1 MTETGTKTY
10 AVVASPKPTTL
21 VVHCSDPRFQ
31 IAFRKFIEDELHLQ
45 DGEYV
50 PVVIRGGAAGF
61 SHPERL
67 PKDFA
72 FLVGRIESLLE
83 RFGEIRQIVLI
94 NHEDCGFYHT
104 LTDRV
109 TGGRE
114 HEEQMLHDLGNLPGI
129 FTRLLSQFG
138 LNVRVYYARFADEKR
153 TQVTFDNPG

>member
-1 MTETGTKTY
+1 MTEIKAKTY
-10 AVVASPKPTTL
+10 SVVANAEPTTL
-21 VVHCSDPRFQ
+21 IVHCSDPRFQ
-31 IAFRKFIEDELHLQ
+31 VAFRKFIEEELHLH
-45 DGEYV
+45 DGDYV

-83 RFGEIRQIVLI
+83 RFGGIRHIVLI

-104 LTDRV
+104 LTKRV

-129 FTRLLSQFG
+129 FTRLLSHIG
-138 LNVRVYYARFADEKR
+138 LTVQVYYARFADE
-153 TQVTFDNPG
+153 